1 MQIKYIPSRQGQI
14 AEITGDSVF
23 IRNQDDA
30 LNLMMNSLY
39 GGADKLI
46 LHQTNITS
54 DFFNLRTK
62 LAGDILQKF
71 STYQVRLA
79 IVGDF
84 SLYNSKSLK
93 DFIRESNRTKH
104 INFVS
109 KREEA
114 LEIFGGLH

>member
-1 MQIKYIPSRQGQI
+1 MEIKYIPSRQGQI
-14 AEITGDSVF
+14 AEITGENVF
-23 IRNQDDA
+23 IQNQDDA
-30 LNLMMNSLY
+30 LNLMMNCLY

-46 LHQTNITS
+46 LHQTNIIP

-84 SLYNSKSLK
+84 SIYNSKSLH

-104 INFVS
+104 INFVNT
-109 KREEA
+109 REEA
-114 LEIFGGLH
+114 LELFGGLH